1 MEGFDYGNARLRAM
15 KARLLGRQAI
25 ESMAGAGNLQHL
37 INVLVETPY
46 RPALESA
53 LVRTSGREAIMTA
66 LHEDLVHTLN
76 KLENFFSGRT
86 WEFVSLALRS
96 YDVHNIKAILR
107 GLDKG
112 VPGDQIARALLPVGQ
127 LRPAILDEL
136 ANSDSPRDAI
146 DRMGTMRLPLAR
158 PLLDLRGER
167 PGAEVFAMEVA
178 LEQWHHQDARRR
190 LQNAPRE
197 FKYLVEALNV
207 EADITNILTALRL
220 AMAPQG
226 RAMAQEMMNAQAV
239 SSLMIGP
246 GKLSLDKLDSAAA
259 QEDLGPA
266 VELLASAPYDEA
278 LQTGFERLERTGR
291 LSEIENE
298 LMRFRLS
305 WRSKLVLKDPLG
317 VGVILAYLALKINEV
332 HNLRKIALGL
342 DAGMEPVAIL
352 ESLVLPP

>member
-1 MEGFDYGNARLRAM
+1 M
-15 KARLLGRQAI
+15 KARLLDRQAI
-25 ESMAGAGNLQHL
+25 EDMSGTGNLQNL
-37 INVLVETPY
+37 INKLVETPY

-66 LHEDLVHTLN
+66 LHEDLVQTLN
-76 KLENFFSGRT
+76 KLENFFSGKT

-112 VPGDQIARALLPVGQ
+112 VPGDQIARALLPVGR
-127 LRPAILDEL
+127 LRQAILDEL

-146 DRMGTMRLPLAR
+146 DRMGTMRLPLAQ
-158 PLLDLRGER
+158 PLLDLRAER

-178 LEQWHHQDARRR
+178 LEQWHNQDARRR
-190 LQNAPRE
+190 LQKAPRE
-197 FKYLVEALNV
+197 FKYLLDALQV

-220 AMAPQG
+220 AMAPQE
-226 RAMAQEMMNAQAV
+226 REKVEDVMNGQAV

-246 GKLSLDKLDSAAA
+246 GKLSFDKLDTAAE
-259 QEDLGPA
+259 EDLESA
-266 VELLASAPYDEA
+266 VERLAIAPYGEA
-278 LQTGFERLERTGR
+278 LQTGFERFQRTGR

-298 LMRFRLS
+298 LMRSRLS

-317 VGVILAYLALKINEV
+317 VGVILAYMALKINEV
-332 HNLRKIALGL
+332 RNIRKIALGL

-352 ESLVLPP
+352 ESLVLLP

>member
-1 MEGFDYGNARLRAM
+1 MEGFDYGNTRLRAM
-15 KARLLGRQAI
+15 KARLLDRQAI
-25 ESMAGAGNLQHL
+25 ESMAGAGNLQNL

-66 LHEDLVHTLN
+66 LHEDLVQTLN
-76 KLENFFSGRT
+76 KIENFFSGKTR
-86 WEFVSLALRS
+86 EFVSLALRS

-112 VPGDQIARALLPVGQ
+112 VPGDQIARAILPVGR

-146 DRMGTMRLPLAR
+146 DRMGSMRLSLAQ
-158 PLLDLRGER
+158 PLLDLRAEH

-178 LEQWHHQDARRR
+178 LEQWHNQDARRR
-190 LQNAPRE
+190 LRSAPRE
-197 FKYLVEALNV
+197 FKYLVEALQV

-220 AMAPQG
+220 AMVPDA
-226 RAMAQEMMNAQAV
+226 RTMAAEMMNGQGV

-246 GKLSLDKLDSAAA
+246 GKLSFDKLDSAA

-278 LQTGFERLERTGR
+278 LQTGFERFERTGR

-317 VGVILAYLALKINEV
+317 VGVMLAYLALKINEV
-332 HNLRKIALGL
+332 QNIRKIALGL
-342 DAGMEPVAIL
+342 EAGMQPVAIL